1 MNRDLVLNRVSR
13 LGGALLLDSGGHFFL
28 VGDLKRPCDFAAAGF
43 VAPPAP
49 IDALARPF
57 LPLTRLDGTD
67 LAVAGPWLD
76 VGDRVEGEALAS
88 LLSQRLVITRNG
100 SVSDRLWRLI
110 LSPDPEAD
118 DIPPATAIID
128 ARWLTE
134 MPGPLW
140 QIIRDTVL
148 KCT

>member
-1 MNRDLVLNRVSR
+1 MNRVAR
-13 LGGALLLDSGGHFFL
+13 LGGALLLDSDGRHFL

-43 VAPPAP
+43 VSPGP
-49 IDALARPF
+49 IDAMTRPF
-57 LPLTRLDGTD
+57 VALERTESSRV
-67 LAVAGPWLD
+67 VAGPWLD
-76 VGDRVEGEALAS
+76 LGHHATGEALAQI
-88 LLSQRLVITRNG
+88 LSSRLVITRNG

-118 DIPPATAIID
+118 EIPLESAVID
-128 ARWLTE
+128 ARWLAE

-140 QIIRDTVL
+140 QIVRDTVL

>member
-1 MNRDLVLNRVSR
+1 VNRVSR
-13 LGGALLLDSGGHFFL
+13 LGGALLLASADHYFL

-43 VAPPAP
+43 VAPAAASDP
-49 IDALARPF
+49 LARPF
-57 LPLTRLDGTD
+57 
-67 LAVAGPWLD
+67 VALERTEDPVNVLGPWLHL
-76 VGDRVEGEALAS
+76 GDQCSGEAMAQ
-88 LLSQRLVITRNG
+88 LLSERLVITRNG

-118 DIPPATAIID
+118 DMPAATAVID
-128 ARWLTE
+128 ARWLAE

-140 QIIRDTVL
+140 QIVRDAVL

>member
-1 MNRDLVLNRVSR
+1 MNRVAR
-13 LGGALLLDSGGHFFL
+13 LGGALLLDSDGSHFL

-43 VAPPAP
+43 VPPGP

-57 LPLTRLDGTD
+57 IPLVRSE
-67 LAVAGPWLD
+67 APRVVAGPWLD
-76 VGDRVEGEALAS
+76 LGDHTGGEILAQI
-88 LLSQRLVITRNG
+88 LAQRLVITRNA

-118 DIPPATAIID
+118 EIPPESAVID
-128 ARWLTE
+128 ARWLAE

-140 QIIRDTVL
+140 QIVRDTIL

>member
-1 MNRDLVLNRVSR
+1 MNRVSR
-13 LGGALLLDSGGHFFL
+13 LGGALLLDSGGAYFL

-43 VAPPAP
+43 VAPAAP
-49 IDALARPF
+49 IDPLARPF
-57 LPLTRLDGTD
+57 FRLERTGGA
-67 LAVAGPWLD
+67 LAVLGPWLD
-76 VGDRVEGEALAS
+76 LGDHAQGEALAQ
-88 LLSQRLVITRNG
+88 LLAQRLVIARNG

-118 DIPPATAIID
+118 EMPPASATIA

-140 QIIRDTVL
+140 QIVRDTVL

>member
-1 MNRDLVLNRVSR
+1 MNHVSR
-13 LGGALLLDSGGHFFL
+13 LGGALLLDSDGHHFL

-43 VAPPAP
+43 VPPAAP

-57 LPLTRLDGTD
+57 IPLARTD
-67 LAVAGPWLD
+67 APRVVAGPWLD
-76 VGDRVEGEALAS
+76 LGDHSSVEALA
-88 LLSQRLVITRNG
+88 LVLSQRLVITRNG

-118 DIPPATAIID
+118 EIPPESAVID
-128 ARWLTE
+128 ARWLAE

-140 QIIRDTVL
+140 QIVRDTVL